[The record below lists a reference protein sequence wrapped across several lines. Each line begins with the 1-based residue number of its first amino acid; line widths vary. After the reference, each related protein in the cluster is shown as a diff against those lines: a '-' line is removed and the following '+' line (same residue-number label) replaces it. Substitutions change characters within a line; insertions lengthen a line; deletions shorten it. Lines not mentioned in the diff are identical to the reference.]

1 MYGDLLQKA
10 DEKFEESVLVFL
22 EMLKIFFPAGLKFDK
37 NFLPHSHY
45 DVFEE
50 IKSTQKKFPE
60 HDEGSLSLLSR
71 VFSLFPFT
79 Q

>member
-1 MYGDLLQKA
+1 MCYFQFLESSKYLHFKEQYLYGDLLQKA

-37 NFLPHSHY
+37 NFLPHQHY

-50 IKSTQKKFPE
+50 IKAT
-60 HDEGSLSLLSR
+60 
-71 VFSLFPFT
+71 
-79 Q
+79 